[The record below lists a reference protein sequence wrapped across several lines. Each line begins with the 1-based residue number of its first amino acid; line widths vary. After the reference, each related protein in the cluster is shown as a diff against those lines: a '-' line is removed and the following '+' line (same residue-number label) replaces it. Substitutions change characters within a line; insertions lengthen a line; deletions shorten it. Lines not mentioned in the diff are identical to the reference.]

1 MNKKEVC
8 ATKIAYVRMTE
19 EDLADLD
26 CQVRRV
32 GAASRSAYIRGLVK
46 GIRPAAVP
54 PADYTALMNEL
65 SILKNRMDLIA
76 STAAQQQKNINP
88 TEYYTLSSLT
98 ALTLQKMP
106 PLRRLASHL
115 RMHLSPPPAWITGM
129 EPFFIRSALRQAA
142 QNTNTLWMPS
152 LE

>member
-1 MNKKEVC
+1 MNRKEVR

-32 GAASRSAYIRGLVK
+32 GAVSRSAYIRGLVK

-65 SILKNRMDLIA
+65 SILKNRMDLLA
-76 STAAQQQKNINP
+76 STAAQQHKNNINP
-88 TEYYTLSSLT
+88 TEYYTLSSLA
-98 ALTLQKMP
+98 ALTLQKM
-106 PLRRLASHL
+106 RLAVLPQEMQLPEDFSHG
-115 RMHLSPPPAWITGM
+115 SN
-129 EPFFIRSALRQAA
+129 S
-142 QNTNTLWMPS
+142 N
-152 LE
+152 

>member
-1 MNKKEVC
+1 MNRKERC

-98 ALTLQKMP
+98 ALTLQKM
-106 PLRRLASHL
+106 RLAVLPQEMQLPEDFRYGSNSH
-115 RMHLSPPPAWITGM
+115 
-129 EPFFIRSALRQAA
+129 
-142 QNTNTLWMPS
+142 
-152 LE
+152 

>member
-1 MNKKEVC
+1 MNRKEVC

-65 SILKNRMDLIA
+65 SILKNRMDFIA
-76 STAAQQQKNINP
+76 STAQQQKNINP

-98 ALTLQKMP
+98 ALTLQRM
-106 PLRRLASHL
+106 RLAVLPQEMQLPEDFNYGS
-115 RMHLSPPPAWITGM
+115 S
-129 EPFFIRSALRQAA
+129 S
-142 QNTNTLWMPS
+142 N
-152 LE
+152 

>member
-1 MNKKEVC
+1 MK
-8 ATKIAYVRMTE
+8 E

-65 SILKNRMDLIA
+65 SILKNRMDLLA

-98 ALTLQKMP
+98 ALTLQKM
-106 PLRRLASHL
+106 RLAVLPQEMQLPEDFSHG
-115 RMHLSPPPAWITGM
+115 SNG
-129 EPFFIRSALRQAA
+129 
-142 QNTNTLWMPS
+142 N
-152 LE
+152 

>member
-1 MNKKEVC
+1 MNRKEVC

-65 SILKNRMDLIA
+65 SILKNRMDFIA
-76 STAAQQQKNINP
+76 STAQQQKNINP

-98 ALTLQKMP
+98 ALTLQRM
-106 PLRRLASHL
+106 RLAVLPQEMQLPEDFRYGSNSH
-115 RMHLSPPPAWITGM
+115 
-129 EPFFIRSALRQAA
+129 
-142 QNTNTLWMPS
+142 
-152 LE
+152 

>member
-1 MNKKEVC
+1 MNRKGGC

-26 CQVRRV
+26 FQVRRV

-46 GIRPAAVP
+46 GIRPATVP

-65 SILKNRMDLIA
+65 LVLKHRMDLLA

-98 ALTLQKMP
+98 ALTLQKM
-106 PLRRLASHL
+106 RLAVLPQEMQLPEDFNYGS
-115 RMHLSPPPAWITGM
+115 S
-129 EPFFIRSALRQAA
+129 S
-142 QNTNTLWMPS
+142 N
-152 LE
+152 

>member
-1 MNKKEVC
+1 MNRKEVC
-8 ATKIAYVRMTE
+8 ETKIAYVRMTE

-65 SILKNRMDLIA
+65 SILKNRMDFVA
-76 STAAQQQKNINP
+76 STAQQQKNINP

-98 ALTLQKMP
+98 ALTLQRM
-106 PLRRLASHL
+106 RLAVLPQEMQLPEDFSHG
-115 RMHLSPPPAWITGM
+115 SNG
-129 EPFFIRSALRQAA
+129 
-142 QNTNTLWMPS
+142 N
-152 LE
+152 

>member
-1 MNKKEVC
+1 MNRKERC
-8 ATKIAYVRMTE
+8 ATKIAYVRMKE

-98 ALTLQKMP
+98 ALTLQKM
-106 PLRRLASHL
+106 RLAVLPQEMQLPEDFNYGS
-115 RMHLSPPPAWITGM
+115 S
-129 EPFFIRSALRQAA
+129 S
-142 QNTNTLWMPS
+142 N
-152 LE
+152 

>member
-1 MNKKEVC
+1 MNRKEVC
-8 ATKIAYVRMTE
+8 ATKIAYVRMKE

-65 SILKNRMDLIA
+65 SILKNRMDFVA
-76 STAAQQQKNINP
+76 STAQQQKNINP

-98 ALTLQKMP
+98 ALTLQKM
-106 PLRRLASHL
+106 RLAVLPQEMQLPEDFRYGSNSH
-115 RMHLSPPPAWITGM
+115 
-129 EPFFIRSALRQAA
+129 
-142 QNTNTLWMPS
+142 
-152 LE
+152 